1 MATVLFAGHPVGL
14 IVLPLMIF
22 HQIQLITC
30 AALAGRW
37 GRAQSSDAATV
48 GDETVSAA

>member
-30 AALAGRW
+30 AMLAGRW
-37 GRAQSSDAATV
+37 GRQAAVEAERQELAAVQS
-48 GDETVSAA
+48 

>member
-1 MATVLFAGHPVGL
+1 VGL

-30 AALAGRW
+30 AWLSGRW
-37 GRAQSSDAATV
+37 GRQAEALEGSESELVAPA
-48 GDETVSAA
+48 